1 MIIQGSYSTPKVIC
15 VILYEF
21 DGFTFFAKINNY
33 SLTLQV
39 VFFVEKASTSLVSNY
54 HQVYIE

>member
-1 MIIQGSYSTPKVIC
+1 MKVIMFSSRNVFEERSNSIWMIIQGSYSTPKVIC

-33 SLTLQV
+33 IV
-39 VFFVEKASTSLVSNY
+39 
-54 HQVYIE
+54 